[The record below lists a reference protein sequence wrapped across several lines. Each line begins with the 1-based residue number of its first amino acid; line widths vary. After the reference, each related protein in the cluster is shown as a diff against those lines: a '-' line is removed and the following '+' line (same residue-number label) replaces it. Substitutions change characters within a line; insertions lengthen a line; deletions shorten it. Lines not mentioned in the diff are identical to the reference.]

1 MLCPAGGPCGATP
14 IGRPIARCDCCCG
27 CACAA
32 AQDKAKTDKATI
44 SSQRRLFFPHVIFI
58 PGDQFIQISH
68 DVIILGI
75 DFSHDI

>member
-14 IGRPIARCDCCCG
+14 IGGRPPDRCDCG

-32 AQDKAKTDKATI
+32 AQDKAKTNKATI
-44 SSQRRLFFPHVIFI
+44 SSQRRLFFPHSIFI

-68 DVIILGI
+68 DVIILWI
-75 DFSHDI
+75 DFSHHV